1 MTEPTVANKHLIE
14 QIFDGA
20 AEQYDRAGP
29 AIFRKLGTRMVD
41 LVGIAPGMHVLDV
54 ATGSGAVLIA
64 AAQRVGPSGQVIGV
78 DLSNEML
85 GQADAAV
92 RALGLSNVQ
101 LGRMDAE
108 SLEFPDGSF
117 DAVTCAFSIFLFPSM
132 EAALREM
139 HRVCRP
145 GGRLGISVWSKTPPP
160 FDPAWKLFADQVRK
174 YGVEVRMPQRVAYAP
189 QDVENMVRAA
199 GFADIQLT
207 TETKEI
213 VYPNEEDWW
222 SFQLTNG
229 SRAAILRMPEET
241 RSKFKEEY
249 LAQLRLLFRA
259 DGLHLPAAAI
269 YAVASR
275 QQTFHSQQ

>member
-1 MTEPTVANKHLIE
+1 MAEPMVANKQLIE

-29 AIFRKLGTRMVD
+29 AIFRKLGARLVE
-41 LVGIAPGMHVLDV
+41 LVGIEPGMRVLDV
-54 ATGSGAVLIA
+54 ATGSGAVLVA
-64 AAQRVGPSGQVIGV
+64 VAQRVGPSGQVIGV

-85 GQADAAV
+85 GQADASV

-108 SLEFPDGSF
+108 ALEFADGSF
-117 DAVTCAFSIFLFPSM
+117 DAVTCAFSVFFFSSM

-139 HRVCRP
+139 CRVCKP

-160 FDPAWKLFADQVRK
+160 FDPAWKVFADQVRK

-189 QDVENMVRAA
+189 QDVESLVRTA

-207 TETKEI
+207 TESMEL

-229 SRAAILRMPEET
+229 SRAAILRMPPET
-241 RSKFKEEY
+241 RARFKEEY
-249 LAQLRLLFRA
+249 LAQLRPLFRA
-259 DGLHLPAAAI
+259 DGLHLPAAAVFV
-269 YAVASR
+269 VASR
-275 QQTFHSQQ
+275 Q

>member
-1 MTEPTVANKHLIE
+1 MAEPMVANKQLIE

-29 AIFRKLGTRMVD
+29 AIFRKLGARLVE
-41 LVGIAPGMHVLDV
+41 LVGIEPGMRVLDV
-54 ATGSGAVLIA
+54 ATGSGAVLVA

-85 GQADAAV
+85 GQADASV

-108 SLEFPDGSF
+108 ALELADGSF
-117 DAVTCAFSIFLFPSM
+117 DAVTCAFSVFFFPSM

-139 HRVCRP
+139 GRICKP

-160 FDPAWKLFADQVRK
+160 FDPAWKVFADQVRK

-189 QDVENMVRAA
+189 QDVESLVRTA

-207 TETKEI
+207 TESMEL

-229 SRAAILRMPEET
+229 SRAAILRMPPET
-241 RSKFKEEY
+241 RARFKEEY
-249 LAQLRLLFRA
+249 LAQLRPLFRA
-259 DGLHLPAAAI
+259 DGLHLPAAAVFV
-269 YAVASR
+269 VASR
-275 QQTFHSQQ
+275 Q